1 MTKKKKILISVIAA
15 LLVLITV
22 YCTLCTYI
30 TNKGKEI
37 VLTVAENFGVWEEL
51 PDDMKNIVPKELS
64 TFINYRE
71 YHGDDIDEWQKEYYE
86 DINQC
91 GSFYAVVVL
100 DTAYVH
106 YRYTHKWNSYEDG
119 TGPGSHNIPCTLI
132 LKFSGFRWKV
142 VDYHEPP

>member
-51 PDDMKNIVPKELS
+51 PDNMKNIVSKELAKR
-64 TFINYRE
+64 INYRC
-71 YHGDDIDEWQKEYYE
+71 YSGDIEEWQKEYYE

-106 YRYTHKWNSYEDG
+106 YRYTHKWLSYDG
-119 TGPGSHNIPCTLI
+119 ELGPGSHNIPCTLI
-132 LKFSGFRWKV
+132 LKFSGFEWKV